1 MNNIVEF
8 LGQTAQAFPTVNAVE
23 DGQQHLNYQQLAQ
36 RVEAL
41 GNWLQQQQVACVA
54 LHGGNSIDWVIVDLA
69 CHAANIVCLPL
80 PLFFTPQQIRSCLE
94 QAGAELLLS
103 EELLLPGQCKLDL
116 DEALPGVVAWPLP
129 ERFHCWELPFN
140 STEQLPE
147 GTKKITF
154 TSGSTGSPKGVCL
167 SRDHQWRV
175 AQSLADAIA
184 IAHPKHLCL
193 LPLSTLLE
201 NIAGVYSPLL
211 CGGTVVI
218 PTDAQRGMLGS
229 SNLDSPRLLQ
239 CIAEVKPHS
248 MILIPQLLRL
258 LVAACQQGWQAPPSL
273 KFVAVGGGRVDPQL
287 LNNARQLGLPVYEG
301 YGLSECGSVVALNT
315 PTTNYIGA
323 AGKILPHCQVRIEK
337 QEVVVSGACHL
348 GYAGDAD
355 SWYPNEVYTGDLG
368 HCDTDWLFIDG
379 RRKHLLISSF
389 GRNISPEWVES
400 VLMSEPLL
408 NQCVVVGDDK
418 PYLCALLS
426 ASSIVQDQQIADWIK
441 TANSQLP
448 DYAQIRQWLRL
459 NDKQLL
465 PYMTANGRLQRARL
479 LQAFETQIDTLYQ
492 SNPMSN

>member
-8 LGQTAQAFPTVNAVE
+8 MRQTAQGSPALVALE
-23 DGQQHLNYQQLAQ
+23 DSQQQLSYQQLAQ
-36 RVEAL
+36 RVEVLA
-41 GNWLQQQQVACVA
+41 NWLQQRQVSCVA
-54 LHGGNSIDWVIVDLA
+54 LHGGNSADWVIVDLA
-69 CHAANIVCLPL
+69 CHVANIVCLPL
-80 PLFFTPQQIRSCLE
+80 PLFFTPQQIRNCLE

-116 DEALPGVVAWPLP
+116 EEALPGVAAWALP

-140 STEQLPE
+140 SSNQLPE
-147 GTKKITF
+147 GTQKITF
-154 TSGSTGSPKGVCL
+154 TSGSTGHPKGVCL

-175 AQSLADAIA
+175 AQSLADEIA
-184 IAHPKHLCL
+184 IKQPRHLCL

-218 PTDAQRGMLGS
+218 PSDAQRGMLGS
-229 SNLDSPRLLQ
+229 SNLDSRRLLQ
-239 CIAEVKPHS
+239 CISEIKPDS

-258 LVAACQQGWQAPPSL
+258 LLAACQQGWQAPTSL

-287 LNNARQLGLPVYEG
+287 LSKARQLGLPVYEG

-315 PTTNYIGA
+315 PANQRIGA
-323 AGKILPHCQVRIEK
+323 AGKILAHCQVRIEK

-348 GYAGDAD
+348 GYAGMPD
-355 SWYPNEVYTGDLG
+355 SWYPHEVYTGDLG
-368 HCDTDWLFIDG
+368 HCEEDWLFIGG
-379 RRKHLLISSF
+379 RSKNLLISSF

-408 NQCVVVGDDK
+408 NQCMVVGDDK

-426 ASSIVQDQQIADWIK
+426 ASSAVNEQQITNWIK
-441 TANSQLP
+441 TANAQLP

-459 NDKQLL
+459 EDKQLL
-465 PYMTANGRLQRARL
+465 PYITANGRLQRLAL
-479 LQAFETQIDTLYQ
+479 LQAFDTQIDSLYQ
-492 SNPMSN
+492 SHPQTN

>member
-1 MNNIVEF
+1 M
-8 LGQTAQAFPTVNAVE
+8 
-23 DGQQHLNYQQLAQ
+23 
-36 RVEAL
+36 
-41 GNWLQQQQVACVA
+41 
-54 LHGGNSIDWVIVDLA
+54 
-69 CHAANIVCLPL
+69 
-80 PLFFTPQQIRSCLE
+80 
-94 QAGAELLLS
+94 
-103 EELLLPGQCKLDL
+103 
-116 DEALPGVVAWPLP
+116 
-129 ERFHCWELPFN
+129 
-140 STEQLPE
+140 
-147 GTKKITF
+147 
-154 TSGSTGSPKGVCL
+154 
-167 SRDHQWRV
+167 
-175 AQSLADAIA
+175 ADAIA

-315 PTTNYIGA
+315 PTTSYIGA

-368 HCDTDWLFIDG
+368 HCDADWLFIDG

-426 ASSIVQDQQIADWIK
+426 TSSIVQDQQIADWIK